1 MSPLWRDEVGALIT
15 PRRAVFARIERGLR
29 PKRVAESRVPVDGGQ
44 VANWEPA
51 LEVMREHLSRPGWG
65 NANLRVVVAD
75 TWIRYLIVPDESR
88 LTNDAE
94 RVTHARHLLSQ
105 AYGDM
110 EEWTLT
116 LCDHSAAQGRL
127 ATALPTPLLAGL
139 IDAAAAAGS
148 RLISAQPRLVA
159 AYNQAAS
166 RLTAASCWFVVV
178 DDGSLAAAH
187 VTPRGWDRVHAIRI
201 GSDWSTELRRLRM
214 FGRMVGGQ
222 GNDEKVFVDAPVW
235 LRPAANDGRDDLE
248 WLELDA
254 PVDRSTAAQLA
265 WVQANTI

>member
-1 MSPLWRDEVGALIT
+1 
-15 PRRAVFARIERGLR
+15 VFARIERGLR
-29 PKRVAESRVPVDGGQ
+29 PKRVAESRATVDGGY

-51 LEVMREHLSRPGWG
+51 LEVMREHLARPDWR

-75 TWIRYLIVPDESR
+75 NWIRYLIVPDDNR

-94 RVTHARHLLSQ
+94 RMMHARHLLSQ

-116 LCDHSAAQGRL
+116 LCNSCAAQGRL
-127 ATALPTPLLAGL
+127 ATAIPTALLTAL
-139 IDAAAAAGS
+139 VDEAAAAGG

-159 AYNQAAS
+159 AYNQSAA
-166 RLTAASCWFVVV
+166 RLAAASCWFVAV

-214 FGRMVGGQ
+214 FGRMIDGQ
-222 GNDEKVFVDAPVW
+222 GNDEKVFVDAPTW
-235 LRPAANDGRDDLE
+235 LRPAANDGDDGLE
-248 WLELDA
+248 WLALDA
-254 PVDRSTAAQLA
+254 PADRSTTAQLA
-265 WVQANTI
+265 WLQATTI